1 MATNNALRTSRRLLA
16 GSLITLAVNAWAGT
30 DNRFC
35 GGAAAQ
41 GSPDDLANVV
51 GDQTLEYAVTQPA
64 GIVTCSKGY
73 LLEKCG
79 DHASANIVFDRCIA
93 AGYVGAMVWKALM
106 IEDGNGNEGEGPGQA
121 AALMQ
126 RAATSGDP
134 AYAPLGMLHYATMLY
149 QGKGIARDEAEA
161 MKWFQAAAAAGSEE
175 AKTFLATGYHTG
187 DRDLQALGAGKPTAE
202 ALAGGGLDHPSGM
215 AAVPVAL
222 VSQAKGNGLA
232 ASLAVRHL
240 GGTDATSPLATPKP
254 AMPTL
259 AAPDAPSIPP
269 TEIVAGRHLEKVSPP
284 VPTGSRQ
291 GWLLGLLLLVA
302 AFASGLVRS
311 TPAVSLSRLSLSFV
325 RSAP

>member
-1 MATNNALRTSRRLLA
+1 MATSNARRTSRRLLT
-16 GSLITLAVNAWAGT
+16 GSLIALAASAWAGT

-35 GGAAAQ
+35 GGAVAQ

-149 QGKGIARDEAEA
+149 QGKGVARDEVEA

-187 DRDLQALGAGKPTAE
+187 DRDLQSLGAGRPTAE
-202 ALAGGGLDHPSGM
+202 ALAAGGLEHPSGV
-215 AAVPVAL
+215 APVPVAL
-222 VSQAKGNGLA
+222 VSPAKGHGSA
-232 ASLAVRHL
+232 AAFAMRRL
-240 GGTDATSPLATPKP
+240 GGADATPPLASP
-254 AMPTL
+254 APM
-259 AAPDAPSIPP
+259 APDALLTPP
-269 TEIVAGRHLEKVSPP
+269 TEIVAGRHLEKVSPS
-284 VPTGSRQ
+284 VPAGSRQ
-291 GWLLGLLLLVA
+291 GWLIGLLLLIT

-311 TPAVSLSRLSLSFV
+311 TPAVSRPRLSLSFA
-325 RSAP
+325 RSTP

>member
-16 GSLITLAVNAWAGT
+16 GSLIALAASAWAGT

-126 RAATSGDP
+126 RAATSGDS
-134 AYAPLGMLHYATMLY
+134 AYASLGMLHYATMLY
-149 QGKGIARDEAEA
+149 QGKGVARDEAEA
-161 MKWFQAAAAAGSEE
+161 MKWFRAAAAAGSEE

-187 DRDLQALGAGKPTAE
+187 DRDLQSLGAGRPTAE
-202 ALAGGGLDHPSGM
+202 ALAGGGLEHPSGV
-215 AAVPVAL
+215 APVPVAL
-222 VSQAKGNGLA
+222 VSPARGHGSVA
-232 ASLAVRHL
+232 TLAVRRL
-240 GGTDATSPLATPKP
+240 GGAD
-254 AMPTL
+254 AMPSL
-259 AAPDAPSIPP
+259 ASPAPVAPDALLTPP
-269 TEIVAGRHLEKVSPP
+269 TEIVTGRHLEKVSPP

-291 GWLLGLLLLVA
+291 GWLLGLLLLA
-302 AFASGLVRS
+302 AVFASGLVRS
-311 TPAVSLSRLSLSFV
+311 TPAVSRPRLSLSFA
-325 RSAP
+325 RSTP